1 MKDSNWDIDLRDGM
15 VGESKIADLLHLDT
29 VEVKTDRRWVDT
41 GNLYIETECWYV
53 GNESWMP
60 SGVRVS
66 QATHWAF
73 LLEDSVLM
81 IPLYRLKEAVWEIG
95 KPVTCNIPPNPS
107 RGYLVTP
114 GALLEYVRLARANE
128 IAEHEEHER
137 WEVYG

>member
-1 MKDSNWDIDLRDGM
+1 
-15 VGESKIADLLHLDT
+15 
-29 VEVKTDRRWVDT
+29 
-41 GNLYIETECWYV
+41 
-53 GNESWMP
+53 
-60 SGVRVS
+60 
-66 QATHWAF
+66 
-73 LLEDSVLM
+73 M

-114 GALLEYVRLARANE
+114 GALLEHVRLARANE